1 MTISPPSDP
10 RTPDADG
17 PESQRLYSVDS
28 EGSPPPSTSG
38 SSSGRNRGDE
48 TERPLPG
55 TASGPRAEPRE
66 AVWRA
71 RAAKTGALV
80 PGLALTA
87 VAVAASLL
95 VSRALPGASPAVV
108 AVAFGVA
115 LTNLGGLRAAFRP
128 GLQFAA
134 RRVLRLAIVLLGLQI
149 ALPEVLAL
157 GWQALVVI
165 LAATGGTFLITRWLG
180 ARMGVNPRRSL
191 LIATGVSVCGAAAV
205 AAMHEVADSDDDD
218 VASALSVVVLY
229 GSAAMLVVPAL
240 AGLLGLT
247 PHQLGLWTGA
257 SVHEVAQVAAVGAA
271 AGAGVLASAVV
282 VKLARVVL
290 LAPIVALTSVALRR
304 SAAAR
309 TGQGTGHGTGQGTGR
324 RTSAGRRPPLVPLF
338 VLGFL
343 ATVAA
348 RSLGLVPGGI
358 SRTIPEVT
366 AILLAAALFG
376 LGTGVN
382 LRELLRGGRSLLLG
396 GAATAVIGVIS
407 LIGVIAVG

>member
-66 AVWRA
+66 AAWRA

-218 VASALSVVVLY
+218 DVASALSVVVLY

-309 TGQGTGHGTGQGTGR
+309 TGQGTGHGTGR

-343 ATVAA
+343 ATVAV

>member
-1 MTISPPSDP
+1 M
-10 RTPDADG
+10 
-17 PESQRLYSVDS
+17 
-28 EGSPPPSTSG
+28 
-38 SSSGRNRGDE
+38 
-48 TERPLPG
+48 
-55 TASGPRAEPRE
+55 
-66 AVWRA
+66 WRA

-108 AVAFGVA
+108 AVALGVA
-115 LTNLGGLRAAFRP
+115 LTNLGGLRATFRP

-157 GWQALVVI
+157 GWQALAVI

-290 LAPIVALTSVALRR
+290 LAPIVALTSVALRG

-309 TGQGTGHGTGQGTGR
+309 TGQDTGQGTGR

-343 ATVAA
+343 ATVAV
-348 RSLGLVPGGI
+348 RSLGLVPAGI

>member
-1 MTISPPSDP
+1 M
-10 RTPDADG
+10 
-17 PESQRLYSVDS
+17 
-28 EGSPPPSTSG
+28 
-38 SSSGRNRGDE
+38 
-48 TERPLPG
+48 
-55 TASGPRAEPRE
+55 
-66 AVWRA
+66 
-71 RAAKTGALV
+71 
-80 PGLALTA
+80 
-87 VAVAASLL
+87 
-95 VSRALPGASPAVV
+95 
-108 AVAFGVA
+108 
-115 LTNLGGLRAAFRP
+115 
-128 GLQFAA
+128 
-134 RRVLRLAIVLLGLQI
+134 
-149 ALPEVLAL
+149 
-157 GWQALVVI
+157 I

-309 TGQGTGHGTGQGTGR
+309 TGQGTGQGTGR

-343 ATVAA
+343 ATVAV